1 MRAKSWAMLL
11 AAAAAAMA
19 GALAGIG
26 PSGAG
31 RALAASFDCAKAATP
46 TEIAICAN
54 PALSALDGQLGLAY
68 TPQLASVAAVKQ
80 VERGWLALRNV
91 ACGRDAGC
99 LGSLTSAQ
107 LAWLRATAPRPPAAI
122 PTRVGACS
130 LTSVSNVGNRLQGA
144 AGSGSAVSEA
154 NGANQVTYDHIPA
167 IDASRRGDAALVC
180 LISLPRNCPPGDDR
194 GKVYGVA
201 NLRTLGAW
209 AQPDSEHSCGG
220 A

>member
-1 MRAKSWAMLL
+1 MRAGSWALL
-11 AAAAAAMA
+11 SAAGVAAM
-19 GALAGIG
+19 LAGMASIG
-26 PSGAG
+26 PTGAG
-31 RALAASFDCAKAATP
+31 PALAASFNCARAATP
-46 TEIAICAN
+46 TEVAICAN
-54 PALSALDGQLGLAY
+54 PALSALDGELGLAY

-91 ACGRDAGC
+91 ACGRDGGC
-99 LGSLTSAQ
+99 LANLTNAQ
-107 LAWLRATAPRPPAAI
+107 LGWLRAGAPRPPAAI

-130 LTSVSNVGNRLQGA
+130 LTTINMVGTRLPGV
-144 AGSGSAVSEA
+144 AGSSAVTEA
-154 NGANQVTYDHIPA
+154 NGAVQISYDQIPA

-180 LISLPRNCPPGDDR
+180 LISLPRNCPRGDDR

-209 AQPDSEHSCGG
+209 ALPDSEHECGG

>member
-1 MRAKSWAMLL
+1 MAPAACAVAML
-11 AAAAAAMA
+11 
-19 GALAGIG
+19 GAVGSVGLAGG
-26 PSGAG
+26 G
-31 RALAASFDCAKAATP
+31 RALAASFSCAKAATP
-46 TEIAICAN
+46 TEVAICAD

-68 TPQLASVAAVKQ
+68 TPQLASNPTVRQ

-99 LGSLTSAQ
+99 LASLTGAQ
-107 LAWLRATAPRPPAAI
+107 LAWLRAGAPRPPSAI

-130 LTSVSNVGNRLQGA
+130 LTSITLVGTRLAGV
-144 AGSGSAVSEA
+144 AGSSAVTEA
-154 NGANQVTYDHIPA
+154 NGAVQISYDQIPT
-167 IDASRRGDAALVC
+167 IGASRRGDPALVC
-180 LISLPRNCPPGDDR
+180 LVSVPRDCPPGDAR

-209 AQPDSEHSCGG
+209 ALPDSEHSCGG